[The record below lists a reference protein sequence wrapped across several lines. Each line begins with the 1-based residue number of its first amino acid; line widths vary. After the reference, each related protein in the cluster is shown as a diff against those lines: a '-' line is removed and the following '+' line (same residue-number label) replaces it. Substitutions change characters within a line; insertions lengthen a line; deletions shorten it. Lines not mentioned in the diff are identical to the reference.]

1 MDTIK
6 QSTADS
12 INDNLN
18 VRNALFQVQNYEPYN
33 YCMVH
38 IIRQTDCPTDANAGS
53 TALSMHENNLRTP
66 FKHDSRC
73 ALFSLLSFVSKNSTP
88 QREAQRMSCLKGVQ
102 RLPLI
107 IFEMLT
113 ISTQESL

>member
-1 MDTIK
+1 MVKPNLNYFVWWIQLILK

-18 VRNALFQVQNYEPYN
+18 VTNAMFQVQNYEPYN

-53 TALSMHENNLRTP
+53 TALSMHENTVNYIWNV
-66 FKHDSRC
+66 DIINSRIT
-73 ALFSLLSFVSKNSTP
+73 VN
-88 QREAQRMSCLKGVQ
+88 
-102 RLPLI
+102 
-107 IFEMLT
+107 
-113 ISTQESL
+113 